1 MGKGRPTGSCIFGVK
16 REGNDSAMVTVT
28 RGDGGQRV
36 IFFEKGR
43 AIDYD
48 KSQTDSGEFK
58 AKREADLNIIHI
70 GEERYEIPD
79 AVVLGG

>member
-1 MGKGRPTGSCIFGVK
+1 
-16 REGNDSAMVTVT
+16 
-28 RGDGGQRV
+28 V

-43 AIDYD
+43 VIGYD
-48 KSQTDSGEFK
+48 KSQADSGEFK